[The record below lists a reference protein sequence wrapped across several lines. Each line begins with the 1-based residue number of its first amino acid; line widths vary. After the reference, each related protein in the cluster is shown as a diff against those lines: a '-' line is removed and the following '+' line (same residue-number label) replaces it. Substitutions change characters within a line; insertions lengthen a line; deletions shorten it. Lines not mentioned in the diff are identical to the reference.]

1 MSRLVVYQPT
11 HDLGNTRRSNIL
23 APWESDSFWK
33 PFSLFPNWDE
43 AFAGDNLKLD
53 LYEKGDSLV
62 VTAALPGVK
71 PEDVNVEEREGI
83 LTIQASSSREEESE
97 RYGWRIQERRY
108 GSWQRSVRL
117 PVEVK
122 GDKAQAELKD
132 GMLTITLPKV
142 NPEKN
147 PANRIKINLPKLSLP
162 KVGKKE
168 RKVKVKA

>member
-11 HDLGNTRRSNIL
+11 NDLWNTRRSNIL
-23 APWESDSFWK
+23 APWESDS
-33 PFSLFPNWDE
+33 
-43 AFAGDNLKLD
+43 FAGDNLKLD

-62 VTAALPGVK
+62 VSAALPGVK
-71 PEDVNVEEREGI
+71 PEDVNIEEHEGI

-108 GSWQRSVRL
+108 GSWMRSVRL
-117 PVEVK
+117 PQEVK

-132 GMLTITLPKV
+132 GILTITLPKV
-142 NPEKN
+142 NAEKSLS
-147 PANRIKINLPKLSLP
+147 NRIKVNLPKLSLP

-168 RKVKVKA
+168 QKVKVRA